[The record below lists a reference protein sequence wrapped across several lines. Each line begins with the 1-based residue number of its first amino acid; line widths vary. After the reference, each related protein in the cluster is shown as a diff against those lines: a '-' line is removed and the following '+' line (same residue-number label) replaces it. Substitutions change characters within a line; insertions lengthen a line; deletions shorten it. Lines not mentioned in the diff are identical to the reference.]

1 MSELPIVPGA
11 EPLSAAG
18 SEVGVLVVHGFTG
31 NPGTM
36 RPLAEALVGAGFS
49 VEMPRL
55 PGHGTTIEDMMT
67 TTWADWSGA
76 TEAAY
81 TDLAGRC
88 RAVVVA
94 GLSMGGT
101 LTVWLAARHPEVA
114 GIVCINPAVAAREP
128 EVKEMVTLML
138 GAGETV
144 SPGIGSD
151 IADPDAHESAYEGT
165 PLSCAL
171 SLFEAL
177 DELQPLLPAVTCPL
191 LLLTSPE
198 DHVVEPASSD
208 HLAASVS
215 GPVERVS
222 LDRSYHVATLDYDKE
237 LIAERTIAFVH
248 KVTAG

>member
-1 MSELPIVPGA
+1 MSELAIVPGA
-11 EPLSAAG
+11 EPLSHAG
-18 SEVGVLVVHGFTG
+18 GEVGVLVVHGFTG

-36 RPLAEALVGAGFS
+36 RPLAEALVGAGFT
-49 VEMPRL
+49 VELPRL
-55 PGHGTTIEDMMT
+55 PGHGTTIDDMMT

-76 TEAAY
+76 VEAAY
-81 TDLAGRC
+81 ADLAGRC

-165 PLSCAL
+165 PLACAL

-177 DELQPLLPAVTCPL
+177 DDLQPLLPAITCPV

>member
-1 MSELPIVPGA
+1 
-11 EPLSAAG
+11 
-18 SEVGVLVVHGFTG
+18 
-31 NPGTM
+31 
-36 RPLAEALVGAGFS
+36 
-49 VEMPRL
+49 
-55 PGHGTTIEDMMT
+55 
-67 TTWADWSGA
+67 
-76 TEAAY
+76 
-81 TDLAGRC
+81 
-88 RAVVVA
+88 
-94 GLSMGGT
+94 MGGT

-165 PLSCAL
+165 PLACAL

-177 DELQPLLPAVTCPL
+177 DDLQPLLTAITCPV